1 MFNDRTKLLFGE
13 KMDIITNANVMIV
26 GIGGVGGYVA
36 ECLARTGIEKLT
48 LVDFDIVSET
58 NINRQIIALNS
69 TVGQSKVD
77 AMKKRIL
84 DINPN
89 CNVTAINK
97 KLEAESLSEI
107 IVDKYDFVIDAIDI
121 VADKVN
127 LIKYC
132 YENNI
137 KIVSAMGAGN
147 RFSMPEFI
155 VCDIFETK
163 NDGLA
168 RVLRKKMRENQI
180 TSHTVVCA
188 KEKAAIIN
196 SNKIASVMYQPAMC
210 GLTISAYVINKL
222 IEE

>member
-13 KMDIITNANVMIV
+13 KMEIIINANVMVV

-48 LVDFDIVSET
+48 LVDFDIVSVT

-69 TVGQSKVD
+69 TLGESKVEV
-77 AMKKRIL
+77 MKKRIL

-89 CNVTAINK
+89 CKVTAINK
-97 KLEAESLSEI
+97 KVDVESLSEI
-107 IVDKYDFVIDAIDI
+107 ITDKYDFVIDAIDI
-121 VADKVN
+121 VADKVE

-132 YENNI
+132 HKKNI
-137 KIVSAMGAGN
+137 NIVSAMGAGN
-147 RFSMPEFI
+147 RFSIPEFI

-180 TSHTVVCA
+180 SEHTVVCA
-188 KEKAAIIN
+188 KEKPVSVN
-196 SNKIASVMYQPAMC
+196 SNEIGSVMYQPAMC

>member
-13 KMDIITNANVMIV
+13 KMEIITNANVMVV

-69 TVGQSKVD
+69 TLGQSKVEV
-77 AMKKRIL
+77 MKNRIL

-97 KLEAESLSEI
+97 KLEAESLPEI
-107 IVDKYDFVIDAIDI
+107 ITEKYDFVIDAIDI
-121 VADKVN
+121 VTDKVN

-137 KIVSAMGAGN
+137 NIVSAMGAGN

-180 TSHTVVCA
+180 NNHTVVCA
-188 KEKAAIIN
+188 KEKAIIN
-196 SNKIASVMYQPAMC
+196 NSNEIGSVMYQPAMC